1 MRYCISITNPK
12 VIKIY
17 QSAKHKSKLI
27 ENSILFYDMYRN
39 LKVEDIY
46 MSISERLIAQD
57 NNQNNKG
64 NKKDIKEKDINI
76 NINVDDIMDIL
87 NMG

>member
-12 VIKIY
+12 VIEIY

-27 ENSILFYDMYRN
+27 ENSILFYDVYRN

-46 MSISERLIAQD
+46 MSVTEKLIAQG
-57 NNQNNKG
+57 NNQSNQVNK
-64 NKKDIKEKDINI
+64 DI

-87 NMG
+87 NM